1 MLNSL
6 TQIINVLKPGEVR
19 LIRNYYKIQ
28 SNGEVKQR
36 LNLFDLIRT
45 QKVATDKEAAQTIYG
60 GPPNSAYSHL
70 KARLQKDILSLL
82 LLQEGSKRYESPL
95 GQAVFESRR
104 MLIEGQMLIE
114 RGAYNM
120 GVEILTKAA
129 KLTEKFELFNEHIAI
144 NDILR
149 SHLGVKKGLKAYEK
163 YDSEI
168 NDNVDKMAKLLN
180 AKDRYHRVLV
190 PNLFSKNQEQHFS
203 QYSEDAV
210 NELRQYYKETNS
222 GVIGYYYLYLSI
234 YHYQIKKDM
243 PKALESAQEFLTL
256 IENTPAI
263 YAASRVA
270 SANFQIAV
278 IMAYLNK
285 YDECM
290 KYAEMASNKF
300 AKGLLNELA
309 AIELQ
314 FYAAFHN
321 NDLDKAGKVI
331 ARARAHP
338 KLNANKLNPS
348 KWDYYEANLLF
359 MQGDYEAAGR
369 KLTAYSELMKDKAGW
384 LLGHRILEMMCM
396 HKSGDLDVMDFR
408 TGSFRKL
415 LQRQKGQNLARS
427 KAIVKILEM
436 YTRTGGNLRTT
447 RNMEKD
453 NLGKLRNG
461 EGDFAWDPLGF
472 ELIRFDAWFD
482 KLRT

>member
-1 MLNSL
+1 MLASL

-45 QKVATDKEAAQTIYG
+45 QKVTTDKEAAQNIYG

-120 GVEILTKAA
+120 GVEILTKAS

-149 SHLGVKKGLKAYEK
+149 SHLGVKKGIKAYEK

-168 NDNVDKMAKLLN
+168 NEKSDKLIKLLH

-190 PNLFSKNQEQHFS
+190 PNLFSKNQEQHFTE
-203 QYSEDAV
+203 YSEEAV
-210 NELRQYYKETNS
+210 KELGQYYKETGS
-222 GVIGYYYLYLSI
+222 GVIGYYYLYISI
-234 YHYQIKKDM
+234 YHYQIHKDM
-243 PKALESAQEFLTL
+243 PNALKSAQEFLKL
-256 IENTPAI
+256 IEKTPAV

-278 IMAYLNK
+278 IMAYMNQ

-290 KYAEMASNKF
+290 RYAEIASNKF

-314 FYAAFHN
+314 FYATFHSN
-321 NDLDKAGKVI
+321 TLDKAQKVI
-331 ARARAHP
+331 DRARAHP

-359 MQGDYEAAGR
+359 AKGDFDGAAR

-396 HKSGDLDVMDFR
+396 HQSGDLDIMDFR

-427 KAIVKILEM
+427 KAIVKILET
-436 YTRTGGNLRTT
+436 YTKTGGNLKRT
-447 RNMEKD
+447 RQLEKD
-453 NLGKLRNG
+453 NLEKLRK
-461 EGDFAWDPLGF
+461 GDGQYLWDPLGF

-482 KLRT
+482 GLK